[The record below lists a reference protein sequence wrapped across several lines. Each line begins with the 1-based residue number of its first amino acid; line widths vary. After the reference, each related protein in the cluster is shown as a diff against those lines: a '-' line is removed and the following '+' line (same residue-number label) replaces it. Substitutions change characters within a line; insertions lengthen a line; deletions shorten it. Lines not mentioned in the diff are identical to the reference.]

1 MDNWRAGFL
10 TEETRPADRADRGED
25 RSLEV
30 LLRPAGGAEDPN
42 GKEGDAEQRGGDVR
56 GVEEPKGAAGGAEDP
71 EGAVGGA
78 EVVQQQV
85 LSTTPILLI
94 LGKIFSFGLSPL
106 SHPQPNPNEVFH
118 IYQIYLQGALQEAV
132 GGAIVTCL

>member
-30 LLRPAGGAEDPN
+30 PPRPAGGAEDPN

-56 GVEEPKGAAGGAEDP
+56 GVE
-71 EGAVGGA
+71 
-78 EVVQQQV
+78 
-85 LSTTPILLI
+85 
-94 LGKIFSFGLSPL
+94 
-106 SHPQPNPNEVFH
+106 
-118 IYQIYLQGALQEAV
+118 
-132 GGAIVTCL
+132 

>member
-30 LLRPAGGAEDPN
+30 PPRPAGGAEDPN
-42 GKEGDAEQRGGDVR
+42 RKEGDAEQRGGDVR

-78 EVVQQQV
+78 EGPEGAAGGAEVVQQQV
-85 LSTTPILLI
+85 LSTTPIMLI
-94 LGKIFSFGLSPL
+94 LGKIFLL
-106 SHPQPNPNEVFH
+106 VYHRCH
-118 IYQIYLQGALQEAV
+118 IHSQIQFIYIKYICREHYRKQ
-132 GGAIVTCL
+132 

>member
-1 MDNWRAGFL
+1 MA
-10 TEETRPADRADRGED
+10 
-25 RSLEV
+25 
-30 LLRPAGGAEDPN
+30 
-42 GKEGDAEQRGGDVR
+42 KKEQRGGDVR

-94 LGKIFSFGLSPL
+94 LGKIFLL
-106 SHPQPNPNEVFH
+106 VYHRCH
-118 IYQIYLQGALQEAV
+118 IHSQIQMKFFIFIKYICREHYRKQ
-132 GGAIVTCL
+132 

>member
-30 LLRPAGGAEDPN
+30 PPRPAGGAEDPN

-56 GVEEPKGAAGGAEDP
+56 GVEEPKGAAGGAE
-71 EGAVGGA
+71 
-78 EVVQQQV
+78 VVQQQV

-94 LGKIFSFGLSPL
+94 LGKIFLL
-106 SHPQPNPNEVFH
+106 VFH
-118 IYQIYLQGALQEAV
+118 
-132 GGAIVTCL
+132 

>member
-30 LLRPAGGAEDPN
+30 PPRPAGGAEDPN

-71 EGAVGGA
+71 EGANF
-78 EVVQQQV
+78 
-85 LSTTPILLI
+85 
-94 LGKIFSFGLSPL
+94 GKNISFGLSPL

-118 IYQIYLQGALQEAV
+118 IYQIYLQGALQEAA

>member
-30 LLRPAGGAEDPN
+30 PPRPAGGAEDPN

-94 LGKIFSFGLSPL
+94 LGKIFLL
-106 SHPQPNPNEVFH
+106 VYHRCH
-118 IYQIYLQGALQEAV
+118 IHSQIQMKFFIFIKYICREHHRKE
-132 GGAIVTCL
+132 

>member
-30 LLRPAGGAEDPN
+30 PPRPAGGAEDPN

-85 LSTTPILLI
+85 LSTTPIMLFWENI
-94 LGKIFSFGLSPL
+94 SFGLSPL

-118 IYQIYLQGALQEAV
+118 IYQIYLQGALQEAA